1 MLENLKLAV
10 KRQKKLILIFCLT
23 IFIPSISLSV
33 FGIRAIRNERFR
45 LAEQVENENRRVAE
59 NLKSQISSYL
69 EELGSILLSL
79 AQSNTFEQKSVAGL
93 RDILDEELAG
103 NTLVDQVF
111 VAYKGEEPL
120 FPLFQPE
127 PFVVPS
133 SYESGSEG
141 MLQERLKRA
150 ENYEFNQK
158 DYTSAAS
165 LYRNLFDWSKN
176 TNFKARMLTNMARC
190 SMKAEDYKGAIRN
203 YKRIRDDYPK
213 SLSSTGL
220 PLALISQLQMASC
233 YHELGESQTSLQTF
247 FDLYRDILTLQW
259 PLKEAQFKIYAALVG
274 DSIRE
279 GVPKNIPGASLD
291 EYKKDYDRLKT
302 LHQEGLEQWAVV
314 EHIRKEIV
322 PDLLARQ
329 NTQAFSSACLQY
341 QKTINTQN
349 YLILAVHIPDSLENR
364 PVGLLGIKINEPYLI
379 EYVIPKVIESIPFS
393 HPSQV
398 VISHLSGKILLGEK
412 NLSTEPPTSTEFF
425 EDSFPPWRIDIF
437 PSEERL
443 QAHSI

>member
-133 SYESGSEG
+133 SSESGSEG

-165 LYRNLFDWSKN
+165 LYRNLFD
-176 TNFKARMLTNMARC
+176 
-190 SMKAEDYKGAIRN
+190 
-203 YKRIRDDYPK
+203 
-213 SLSSTGL
+213 
-220 PLALISQLQMASC
+220 
-233 YHELGESQTSLQTF
+233 
-247 FDLYRDILTLQW
+247 
-259 PLKEAQFKIYAALVG
+259 
-274 DSIRE
+274 
-279 GVPKNIPGASLD
+279 
-291 EYKKDYDRLKT
+291 
-302 LHQEGLEQWAVV
+302 
-314 EHIRKEIV
+314 
-322 PDLLARQ
+322 
-329 NTQAFSSACLQY
+329 
-341 QKTINTQN
+341 
-349 YLILAVHIPDSLENR
+349 
-364 PVGLLGIKINEPYLI
+364 
-379 EYVIPKVIESIPFS
+379 
-393 HPSQV
+393 
-398 VISHLSGKILLGEK
+398 
-412 NLSTEPPTSTEFF
+412 
-425 EDSFPPWRIDIF
+425 
-437 PSEERL
+437 
-443 QAHSI
+443 